1 MIRVI
6 EQIKS
11 LLVELHGC
19 ESWQEFVDSQEI
31 GNCQFIASA
40 IADDFPQATRV
51 FGEIEV
57 DYPSTDEDG
66 EENYRFAH
74 HWIEV
79 EGQILDFS
87 KGTLK
92 DYIDWED
99 LYSVE
104 PNEEIQRYHDLFD
117 NGGEL

>member
-99 LYSVE
+99 LYAVE
-104 PNEEIQRYHDLFD
+104 PNEELRRYK
-117 NGGEL
+117 GIV